1 MNLNTSDLTITSIE
15 TITAF
20 DINTGDFKFSLD
32 ELQTA
37 TIAQGQDVV
46 EITGKQ
52 GRRLN
57 TLKRN
62 KTVTISGTN
71 GLLSTGLIEMQA
83 GTPFEEGESTVRI
96 TEYLTVESNQATTKY
111 KAVGTAGNEL
121 KKVFVHND
129 NGTLGEAI
137 TQDAAAAEGKFAY
150 DPETK
155 EITFNEGEVA
165 DGTEIVVFYDRKIN
179 ASTQTNMSDVY
190 SDKCTLYVDVLCED
204 ICNNVYHAQFYI
216 PKADFDGNFELAM
229 GEDQTVHSFEA
240 SALAG
245 TCGTAGIYWKLTV
258 FGEDA
263 EDIA

>member
-96 TEYLTVESNQATTKY
+96 TEYLTVESNKATTKY

-121 KKVFVHND
+121 KKVLFTTIMAHLARLLLRMPLPPRASLP
-129 NGTLGEAI
+129 T
-137 TQDAAAAEGKFAY
+137 TPK
-150 DPETK
+150 P
-155 EITFNEGEVA
+155 
-165 DGTEIVVFYDRKIN
+165 RKLP
-179 ASTQTNMSDVY
+179 SMRVKSRT
-190 SDKCTLYVDVLCED
+190 
-204 ICNNVYHAQFYI
+204 
-216 PKADFDGNFELAM
+216 
-229 GEDQTVHSFEA
+229 
-240 SALAG
+240 ALKSLFSM
-245 TCGTAGIYWKLTV
+245 TARLMPAPRPI
-258 FGEDA
+258 
-263 EDIA
+263 